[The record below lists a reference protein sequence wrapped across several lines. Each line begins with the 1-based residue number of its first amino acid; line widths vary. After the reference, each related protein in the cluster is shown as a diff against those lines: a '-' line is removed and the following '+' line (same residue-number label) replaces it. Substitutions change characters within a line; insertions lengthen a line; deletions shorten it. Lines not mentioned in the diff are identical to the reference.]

1 MVGFL
6 RKIFVV
12 LPFILRL
19 IFMFKPDYINFIQTI
34 YNKNNNLFLIIIL
47 IISILYIINLI
58 AFIISRKNRVNIK
71 YVKGNDIFKL
81 KGKKDNFIITKNG
94 KHQFLVKD
102 GMIIAYKP
110 TKLFSRFK
118 YYKKDKEIDMGLFDF
133 FKKNRM
139 MMK

>member
-71 YVKGNDIFKL
+71 YVKGNDTFKL

-118 YYKKDKEIDMGLFDF
+118 YYKEK
-133 FKKNRM
+133 
-139 MMK
+139 

>member
-1 MVGFL
+1 
-6 RKIFVV
+6 
-12 LPFILRL
+12 
-19 IFMFKPDYINFIQTI
+19 MFKPDYINFIQTI
-34 YNKNNNLFLIIIL
+34 YNKNNNIFLIIIL

-71 YVKGNDIFKL
+71 YVKGNDTFKL

-118 YYKKDKEIDMGLFDF
+118 YYKK
-133 FKKNRM
+133 R
-139 MMK
+139 

>member
-1 MVGFL
+1 MVRFL

-34 YNKNNNLFLIIIL
+34 YNKNNNIFLIIIL

-71 YVKGNDIFKL
+71 YVKGNDTFKL

-94 KHQFLVKD
+94 RHQFLVKD

-110 TKLFSRFK
+110 TKLFSKFK
-118 YYKKDKEIDMGLFDF
+118 YYENNKDIKGE
-133 FKKNRM
+133 
-139 MMK
+139 

>member
-1 MVGFL
+1 MVRFL

-34 YNKNNNLFLIIIL
+34 YNKNNNLFLIIVL

-58 AFIISRKNRVNIK
+58 AFIISRKNIVNIK
-71 YVKGNDIFKL
+71 YVKGNDTFKL

-110 TKLFSRFK
+110 TKLFSKFK
-118 YYKKDKEIDMGLFDF
+118 YYENNKDIKGE
-133 FKKNRM
+133 
-139 MMK
+139 

>member
-1 MVGFL
+1 MVRFL

-94 KHQFLVKD
+94 KHRFLVKD

-118 YYKKDKEIDMGLFDF
+118 YYKK
-133 FKKNRM
+133 R
-139 MMK
+139 

>member
-1 MVGFL
+1 MVRFL

-34 YNKNNNLFLIIIL
+34 YNKNNNIFLIIIL
-47 IISILYIINLI
+47 I
-58 AFIISRKNRVNIK
+58 KNRVNIK
-71 YVKGNDIFKL
+71 YVKGNDTFKL

-110 TKLFSRFK
+110 TKLFSKFK
-118 YYKKDKEIDMGLFDF
+118 YYKEK
-133 FKKNRM
+133 
-139 MMK
+139 

>member
-1 MVGFL
+1 MIKFL

-19 IFMFKPDYINFIQTI
+19 LFMFKPDFMDFIQSL

-47 IISILYIINLI
+47 IISILYIINLV

-71 YVKGNDIFKL
+71 YSKDSDTFVL

-94 KHQFLVKD
+94 KHSFLVKD

-118 YYKKDKEIDMGLFDF
+118 YYKKI
-133 FKKNRM
+133 
-139 MMK
+139 

>member
-58 AFIISRKNRVNIK
+58 VFIISRKNRVNIK
-71 YVKGNDIFKL
+71 YVKGNDTFKL

-94 KHQFLVKD
+94 KHRFLVKD

-118 YYKKDKEIDMGLFDF
+118 YYKEK
-133 FKKNRM
+133 
-139 MMK
+139 

>member
-1 MVGFL
+1 MVRFL

-34 YNKNNNLFLIIIL
+34 YNKNNNIFLIIIL
-47 IISILYIINLI
+47 LISILYIINLI

-71 YVKGNDIFKL
+71 YVKGNDTFKL

-118 YYKKDKEIDMGLFDF
+118 YYKK
-133 FKKNRM
+133 R
-139 MMK
+139 

>member
-1 MVGFL
+1 MVRFL

-34 YNKNNNLFLIIIL
+34 YNKNNNIFLIIIL

-71 YVKGNDIFKL
+71 YVKGNDTFKL

-94 KHQFLVKD
+94 RHQFLVKD

-110 TKLFSRFK
+110 KKIFRKFK
-118 YYKKDKEIDMGLFDF
+118 YYENNKDIKGE
-133 FKKNRM
+133 
-139 MMK
+139 

>member
-1 MVGFL
+1 MVRFL

-34 YNKNNNLFLIIIL
+34 YNKNNNIFLIIIL

-71 YVKGNDIFKL
+71 YVKGNDTFKL

-94 KHQFLVKD
+94 RHQFLVKD
-102 GMIIAYKP
+102 GMIIASKP
-110 TKLFSRFK
+110 TKLFSKFK
-118 YYKKDKEIDMGLFDF
+118 YYKDN
-133 FKKNRM
+133 KNIEGE
-139 MMK
+139 

>member
-1 MVGFL
+1 MVRFL

-58 AFIISRKNRVNIK
+58 AFIISGKNRVNIK
-71 YVKGNDIFKL
+71 YVKGNDTFKL

-118 YYKKDKEIDMGLFDF
+118 YYKK
-133 FKKNRM
+133 R
-139 MMK
+139 

>member
-1 MVGFL
+1 MVRFL

-34 YNKNNNLFLIIIL
+34 YNKNNNIFLIIIL

-71 YVKGNDIFKL
+71 YVKGNDTFKL

-118 YYKKDKEIDMGLFDF
+118 YYKK
-133 FKKNRM
+133 R
-139 MMK
+139 

>member
-1 MVGFL
+1 MVRFL

-34 YNKNNNLFLIIIL
+34 YNKNNNIFLIIIL

-71 YVKGNDIFKL
+71 YVKGNDTFKL

-110 TKLFSRFK
+110 TKLFSKFK
-118 YYKKDKEIDMGLFDF
+118 YYKK
-133 FKKNRM
+133 R
-139 MMK
+139 

>member
-1 MVGFL
+1 MIKFL

-12 LPFILRL
+12 LPFILIL
-19 IFMFKPDYINFIQTI
+19 LFMFKPDFMDFIQSL

-47 IISILYIINLI
+47 IISILYIINLV

-71 YVKGNDIFKL
+71 YSKDSDTFVL

-94 KHQFLVKD
+94 KHSFLVKD

-110 TKLFSRFK
+110 NKIFSKFK
-118 YYKKDKEIDMGLFDF
+118 YYENN
-133 FKKNRM
+133 KN
-139 MMK
+139 KLGE

>member
-1 MVGFL
+1 MVRFL

-34 YNKNNNLFLIIIL
+34 YNKNNNIFLIIIL

-71 YVKGNDIFKL
+71 YVKGNDTFKL

-118 YYKKDKEIDMGLFDF
+118 YYKEK
-133 FKKNRM
+133 
-139 MMK
+139 

>member
-1 MVGFL
+1 MVRFL

-71 YVKGNDIFKL
+71 YVKGNDTFKL

-110 TKLFSRFK
+110 TKLFSKFK
-118 YYKKDKEIDMGLFDF
+118 YYKEK
-133 FKKNRM
+133 
-139 MMK
+139 

>member
-1 MVGFL
+1 MVRFL

-34 YNKNNNLFLIIIL
+34 YNKNNNLFLIIVL

-58 AFIISRKNRVNIK
+58 AFIISRKNIVNIK
-71 YVKGNDIFKL
+71 YVKGNDTFKL

-94 KHQFLVKD
+94 RHQFLVKD

-110 TKLFSRFK
+110 TKLFSKFK
-118 YYKKDKEIDMGLFDF
+118 YYENNKDIKGE
-133 FKKNRM
+133 
-139 MMK
+139 

>member
-1 MVGFL
+1 MVRFL

-71 YVKGNDIFKL
+71 YVKGNDTFKL

-94 KHQFLVKD
+94 KHRFLVKD

-118 YYKKDKEIDMGLFDF
+118 YYKEK
-133 FKKNRM
+133 
-139 MMK
+139 

>member
-1 MVGFL
+1 MVRFL

-34 YNKNNNLFLIIIL
+34 YNKNNNLFLIIVL

-58 AFIISRKNRVNIK
+58 AFIISRKNIVNIK
-71 YVKGNDIFKL
+71 YVKGNDTFKL

-110 TKLFSRFK
+110 TKLFSKFK
-118 YYKKDKEIDMGLFDF
+118 YYKEK
-133 FKKNRM
+133 
-139 MMK
+139 

>member
-34 YNKNNNLFLIIIL
+34 YNKNNNIFLIIIL

-71 YVKGNDIFKL
+71 YVKGNDTFKL

-94 KHQFLVKD
+94 RHQFLVKD

-118 YYKKDKEIDMGLFDF
+118 YYKK
-133 FKKNRM
+133 R
-139 MMK
+139 

>member
-1 MVGFL
+1 MVRFL

-34 YNKNNNLFLIIIL
+34 YNKNNNIFLIIIL

-71 YVKGNDIFKL
+71 YVKGNDTFKL

-94 KHQFLVKD
+94 KHRFLVKD

-118 YYKKDKEIDMGLFDF
+118 YYKK
-133 FKKNRM
+133 R
-139 MMK
+139 